1 MAFAPTLQEDPSASY
16 LSDDAIKRKRAL
28 ADALIQQGSDTSAI
42 RSPWQG
48 VARLAQGL
56 MGGLHEG
63 MANAAEKENNDYN
76 STLMNKVFGT
86 PRLAPETGS
95 GPTGDV
101 APGVGGFNGAVNR
114 TLQFEGGLLPKDTN
128 GTPSNMGINQAANP
142 DVNIANLSKNDAI
155 NLYKNRYWDT
165 INGDALA
172 AKNPALAHVAFD
184 TAVIAG
190 PGKAQELIQQSGGD
204 PLKLLELR
212 QQFQNSL
219 IKANPQKYG
228 QFAKSWDNRI
238 AGLRHDIGGGQGSTV
253 ASNDP
258 VQVASNSPSQ
268 AFLLSREARKQD
280 QQPQTAQTQIAQA
293 QPSRAQQIL
302 AAMSDPRITPQNR
315 QILTQL
321 YTDAVKN
328 EERYAAPY
336 MDDYGNLVQKDPS
349 GKINVLHASPEERD
363 TRTPEQKNYEY
374 LSAHPE
380 AKEYFE
386 QTKQFKP
393 GRHVVG
399 GALIDDNGNEIY
411 KAKGVGPSLTPE
423 AIKFGGQQLARG
435 DKSVLAN
442 LGRGAQGAEN
452 VTALRNEAVN
462 YALAH
467 NIDPRKAMDAAAEY
481 MGQQAGERTLGTQE
495 ANAMTAGT
503 EASNALLIGRGAN
516 AALPRGNF
524 VPVNQ
529 AIQAWQGGNSDPR
542 LAKFG
547 QAMATIANTYARA
560 VNPKGLPHEAVVSDT
575 LKRLSSAQGPEALN
589 AILDV
594 MQQEIDLAEKSP
606 NQAREIIKENRAM
619 RNGDKPEKP
628 SAGVTSSGLK
638 WSIE

>member
-1 MAFAPTLQEDPSASY
+1 MVFAPTLQEDPSASY
-16 LSDDAIKRKRAL
+16 LTDDAIKRKRAL
-28 ADALIQQGSDTSAI
+28 ADALVQQGSDTSAI

-56 MGGLHEG
+56 MGGIHQG
-63 MANAAEKENNDYN
+63 MADKAEQDNNYYN
-76 STLMNKVFGT
+76 TALMGKVFGT

-95 GPTGDV
+95 GPTGGVSSGSASNTELAPNIKTAILTAAEKYGVPPQV
-101 APGVGGFNGAVNR
+101 ALAMATQETSNNPNAPH
-114 TLQFEGGLLPKDTN
+114 GGLFQITK
-128 GTPSNMGINQAANP
+128 GTAANP
-142 DVNIANLSKNDAI
+142 GYGVAPVDYNSLSDPAVNSDFAMRYLTARNKGINWNDPNAV
-155 NLYKNRYWDT
+155 NT
-165 INGDALA
+165 ALA
-172 AKNPALAHVAFD
+172 SYN
-184 TAVIAG
+184 G
-190 PGKAQELIQQSGGD
+190 GGD
-204 PLKLLELR
+204 PNYVQHVR
-212 QQFQNSL
+212 RHMPQQDG
-219 IKANPQKYG
+219 A
-228 QFAKSWDNRI
+228 
-238 AGLRHDIGGGQGSTV
+238 
-253 ASNDP
+253 P

-268 AFLLSREARKQD
+268 AFLLSREARKQEEA
-280 QQPQTAQTQIAQA
+280 PQAAPTQLAQA

-302 AAMSDPRITPQNR
+302 EAMSDPRITPQNR

-374 LSAHPE
+374 LKVNPE

-411 KAKGVGPSLTPE
+411 KAKGVGPSLTPA
-423 AIKFGGQQLARG
+423 AIKFGGEQLARG

-467 NIDPRKAMDAAAEY
+467 DIDPRKAMDAAAEY

-529 AIQAWQGGNSDPR
+529 AIQAWQSGNSDPR

-589 AILDV
+589 AILDI

-628 SAGVTSSGLK
+628 SAGVTSNGLK
-638 WSIE
+638 WSVE

>member
-1 MAFAPTLQEDPSASY
+1 MAFTQTLQEDPSAGNY
-16 LSDDAIKRKRAL
+16 LSDEAIKRKRAL
-28 ADALIQQGSDTSAI
+28 ADALIQQGSDMSAI

-56 MGGLHEG
+56 MGGIHAG
-63 MANAAEKENNDYN
+63 MADAAEKENNDYN
-76 STLMNKVFGT
+76 SGVINKVLGI
-86 PRLAPETGS
+86 PRLAPESGS

-101 APGVGGFNGAVNR
+101 APSSASNTEMSPEIQSAIFTAADKHGIPRHVALAMARQESSNNPNAPH
-114 TLQFEGGLLPKDTN
+114 GGLFQITKGTAAQPGYGVQPVDYNSLSNPATN
-128 GTPSNMGINQAANP
+128 ADFAMNYLSARNKGINW
-142 DVNIANLSKNDAI
+142 NDPNSVDRA
-155 NLYKNRYWDT
+155 LVSY
-165 INGDALA
+165 NG
-172 AKNPALAHVAFD
+172 
-184 TAVIAG
+184 
-190 PGKAQELIQQSGGD
+190 GGD
-204 PLKLLELR
+204 PNYVQHVR
-212 QQFQNSL
+212 RYMPQQN
-219 IKANPQKYG
+219 A
-228 QFAKSWDNRI
+228 A
-238 AGLRHDIGGGQGSTV
+238 
-253 ASNDP
+253 P

-268 AFLLSREARKQD
+268 AFLLSREARKQEN
-280 QQPQTAQTQIAQA
+280 QPASTQVAQA

-302 AAMSDPRITPQNR
+302 AAMSDPRISQQNR

-349 GKINVLHASPEERD
+349 GKINVLHSAPEERD

-374 LSAHPE
+374 INEHPE
-380 AKEYFE
+380 AKDYFD

-411 KAKGVGPSLTPE
+411 KAKGIGPSLTPE
-423 AIKFGGQQLARG
+423 AIAFGGEQLARG

-452 VTALRNEAVN
+452 VTALRNEAVK
-462 YALAH
+462 YAIAH
-467 NIDPRKAMDAAAEY
+467 GIDPRKAMDAAAEY
-481 MGQQAGERTLGTQE
+481 MGQQASERTLGTQE
-495 ANAMTAGT
+495 ANAITAGT

-529 AIQAWQGGNSDPR
+529 AVQAWQSGNSDPR
-542 LAKFG
+542 IAKFG

-560 VNPKGLPHEAVVSDT
+560 VNPKGLPHEAVVADT

-606 NQAREIIKENRAM
+606 NQAREIMKENRAQ
-619 RNGDKPEKP
+619 RQGDELKNTK
-628 SAGVTSSGLK
+628 SSGKTSNGLT
-638 WSIE
+638 WSVE